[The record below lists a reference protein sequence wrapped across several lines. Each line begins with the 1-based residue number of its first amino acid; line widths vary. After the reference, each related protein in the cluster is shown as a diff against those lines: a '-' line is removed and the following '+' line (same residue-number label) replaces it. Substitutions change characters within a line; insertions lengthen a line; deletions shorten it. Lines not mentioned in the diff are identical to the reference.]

1 MQTLIVCLLK
11 TPFFHCSFILKS
23 QQDRNVLVTRPAD
36 VAVSAVGSVPTE
48 TSVVPGTIPDLALR
62 VNVKEGA
69 LFVVTGIEPGNR
81 LKL

>member
-1 MQTLIVCLLK
+1 M
-11 TPFFHCSFILKS
+11 
-23 QQDRNVLVTRPAD
+23 LVTRPAD

-48 TSVVPGTIPDLALR
+48 TSVVPGTVPDLALR

>member
-1 MQTLIVCLLK
+1 M
-11 TPFFHCSFILKS
+11 
-23 QQDRNVLVTRPAD
+23 TRPAD
-36 VAVSAVGSVPTE
+36 VTVSAVWSVPTE
-48 TSVVPGTIPDLALR
+48 TSVVPRAIPDLALW

>member
-1 MQTLIVCLLK
+1 MLVENALFSLFFDLKKIQHDKIV
-11 TPFFHCSFILKS
+11 S
-23 QQDRNVLVTRPAD
+23 VTRPAD

-48 TSVVPGTIPDLALR
+48 TSVVPRAIPDLALR

-81 LKL
+81 WKL